1 MTNWIDL
8 IIVAL
13 LPLTA
18 LFTVLQKAPYAAL
31 VSRGIMGGIAVLLYA
46 ALGAADVALT
56 EALVGTL
63 LTMIL
68 YAVTV
73 RSTLILR
80 LGVLSSQSTT
90 PADSPARR
98 FCAKH
103 RLALKTMP
111 YGSDKELRRALSD
124 GYVDVVLTET
134 DRLPELMRKPPP
146 NLPTAQPVAVLAKH
160 GRWHQR
166 KMKELFQD
174 ELTVLRISPASP
186 EGVV

>member
-1 MTNWIDL
+1 MTEWIDL
-8 IIVAL
+8 VIVAL

-31 VSRGIMGGIAVLLYA
+31 VSRGIMGGIAVLLYT

-63 LTMIL
+63 LTVIL

-80 LGVLSSQSTT
+80 LGVLTSQ
-90 PADSPARR
+90 PATADDSPAKR

-103 RLALKTMP
+103 KLALKTMP
-111 YGSDKELRRALSD
+111 YESDKELRRALSD
-124 GYVDVVLTET
+124 GYVDVVLIET
-134 DRLPELMRKPPP
+134 DRLPALMRKPPE
-146 NLPTAQPVAVLAKH
+146 NISKTLPVAVLAKH

-166 KMKELFQD
+166 KMKEQFAD